1 MFTSMLF
8 PNLAVK
14 DLKKTMDFFSALGFT
29 FEPKF
34 TDDKAACLKI
44 NDQAFVMLL
53 TEPFFQ
59 SFYKKPIADAAKS
72 NEVLLAVSLESKAK
86 VDEVADKAVSMGA
99 TEARKEDMGFIYTRA
114 ISDLDG
120 HIWEFFWMD
129 PKAV

>member
-1 MFTSMLF
+1 MLF

-44 NDQAFVMLL
+44 NDQAYVMLL

-59 SFYKKPIADAAKS
+59 SFYKKPIADTAKS
-72 NEVLLAVSLESKAK
+72 NEVLLAVSLENKAK
-86 VDEVADKAVSMGA
+86 VDQVADKALSMGA
-99 TEARKEDMGFIYTRA
+99 VEARSEDLGFMYTRA

>member
-1 MFTSMLF
+1 MLF
-8 PNLAVK
+8 PNLAIK

-29 FEPKF
+29 FNLKF

-44 NDQAFVMLL
+44 NDQAYVMLL

-59 SFYKKPIADAAKS
+59 SFYKRPLVDAAKS
-72 NEVLLAVSLESKAK
+72 NEVLLAVSLENKAK
-86 VDEVADKAVSMGA
+86 VDEVADKALLMGA
-99 TEARKEDMGFIYTRA
+99 AEARSEDLGFMYTRA

-129 PKAV
+129 TKP